1 MKVENNLDT
10 DKVRGLVWRL
20 AFPSM
25 LAQFVNVMY
34 SIVDR
39 MYIGNIP
46 EIGALALAGVGI
58 CGPVVTLISSFASW
72 IGVGGAPLMS
82 IRLGQKN
89 ERAAAQMVANCFAL
103 LTGMALIIMIVSY
116 LFKDQLLVF
125 FGAGPAIF
133 PYANQYMS
141 WYLTG
146 TAFALISAGMNQF
159 IICQGFAT
167 VGMKSVVLGAVSN
180 IVLDPVF
187 IFVMNMGV
195 RGAAIA
201 TVLSQMASCIYVL
214 LILFG
219 KRPLVRITFGG
230 YRWKTMK
237 QVLLVGLSPF
247 LIIASDSLLI
257 IVMNMVIS
265 SYGGPERSDMLLT
278 CNTIVQSFMLIITMP
293 LGGITGGTQ
302 TVMGYNYGAGRPDR
316 IRKAEKHILLLSVAF
331 TTVMFIIAQAG
342 PGYFVRIFTREM
354 SYVRV
359 TEWAIRIFTLCIIPL
374 AVEYTVVDGFTGM
387 GIAKVAISLSMFR
400 KSVYFLGMIL
410 LPRYFG
416 VEAVF
421 YAEPI
426 SDIMACAA
434 ASTTFIMKG
443 AEGQSQAVLM
453 GRFADSRT
461 ETYING
467 RKRNMNILVSAC
479 LLGVECRYD
488 GRGVL
493 MSQAEE
499 LLSRHH
505 LIPVC
510 PEIMGGLATPRTPA
524 ERTGSGVVT
533 RDGEDVTAA
542 YEKGAWEVL
551 KLAQLYGCQAAILKE
566 RSPSCGSG
574 QVYDGTF
581 TGTLTK
587 GDGVCA
593 ACLKEHGIRVYGESQ
608 VGRLLEDIER

>member
-103 LTGMALIIMIVSY
+103 LTGMALIIMTVSY

-146 TAFALISAGMNQF
+146 TAFALLSAGMNQF

-187 IFVMNMGV
+187 IFGMNMGV

-201 TVLSQMASCIYVL
+201 TVLSQMASCTYVL
-214 LILFG
+214 LFLFG

-257 IVMNMVIS
+257 IIMNMVIS
-265 SYGGPERSDMLLT
+265 SYGGPDRSGMLLT

-302 TVMGYNYGAGRPDR
+302 TVMGYNYGAGRADR
-316 IRKAEKHILLLSVAF
+316 IRKAEKHVLLLSVAF

-354 SYVRV
+354 SYVQV

-421 YAEPI
+421 YSEPI
-426 SDIMACAA
+426 SDITACAA
-434 ASTTFIMKG
+434 ASATFI
-443 AEGQSQAVLM
+443 
-453 GRFADSRT
+453 
-461 ETYING
+461 
-467 RKRNMNILVSAC
+467 
-479 LLGVECRYD
+479 
-488 GRGVL
+488 
-493 MSQAEE
+493 
-499 LLSRHH
+499 LLS
-505 LIPVC
+505 
-510 PEIMGGLATPRTPA
+510 G
-524 ERTGSGVVT
+524 
-533 RDGEDVTAA
+533 
-542 YEKGAWEVL
+542 KVL
-551 KLAQLYGCQAAILKE
+551 KDN
-566 RSPSCGSG
+566 R
-574 QVYDGTF
+574 
-581 TGTLTK
+581 
-587 GDGVCA
+587 
-593 ACLKEHGIRVYGESQ
+593 
-608 VGRLLEDIER
+608 RLF